1 MRRSLSLLGF
11 ATLLL
16 AACHN
21 SGPGGTTMDPMD
33 PMNPMMYRAPAL
45 RAQANRTT
53 TNRSIPSCTPATAIQ
68 LAPSACG
75 TPR

>member
-16 AACHN
+16 AACHG
-21 SGPGGTTMDPMD
+21 SGPGDTNMDP
-33 PMNPMMYRAPAL
+33 PPMMYRAPAL